1 MGESRGGALKGP
13 ATQLLPSPLHH
24 ADKGKPL
31 NGTFSTN
38 VKKLKKKC
46 SHQKKS
52 IYSKYILSNMFGH
65 TVLRRFSLKSPRLS
79 NCDLVVATLFSL

>member
-1 MGESRGGALKGP
+1 MGEPRGDALKGP

-38 VKKLKKKC
+38 VKKLKKNV
-46 SHQKKS
+46 HAKKKLF
-52 IYSKYILSNMFGH
+52 IQNIFLVTCLDILF
-65 TVLRRFSLKSPRLS
+65 
-79 NCDLVVATLFSL
+79 